1 MHKGVSVKTR
11 LNLMID
17 EDLKKWAMEYAKRNN
32 TTVTSMITDH
42 FRHLRRLE
50 ESEQHEDIVDQ
61 I

>member
-1 MHKGVSVKTR
+1 
-11 LNLMID
+11 MID

>member
-1 MHKGVSVKTR
+1 VRKGVSVKTR
-11 LNLMID
+11 LNLLID
-17 EDLKKWAMEYAKRNN
+17 ADLKEWAMEYAKRNK

-50 ESEQHEDIVDQ
+50 EAEQHEDIVDQ